1 MPKRLSILS
10 ERLAVLAAVAAV
22 ILALCVGVHLHGSLS
37 AAWKMFGLPALS
49 PLFADTRTITHS
61 IDCLQ
66 SGQDPFLV
74 RTFDPWRRLY
84 NYPPIW
90 LDLRYLG
97 VTSRSSNLLG
107 SVLALM
113 TVIAFLLLF
122 RARTWLTSVIVFLA
136 VPSKAILFAVE
147 RGNTDQLIFFLL
159 VVGFF
164 LIDRQKTA
172 VRNTLKSVL
181 IVCLT
186 VLKIFPVVAAVVLVR
201 NRKSTLTVLLTA
213 LLSIAALKLTSG
225 AYLPLVL
232 GNTPQDTYVSFGA
245 FPFFAAVFSH
255 LSGFVTG
262 IVQHHVK
269 VSSIGALLL
278 AVLSIAAGIRFREQL
293 NRFLP
298 PLDFED
304 SGGGIAAAGLAI
316 FCIAFVRGS
325 SYDYRLIFLMGALA
339 YLVEVLNRRN
349 SLRCL
354 PTAVLFVLLLWK
366 PAQLSTF
373 FELVDGL
380 VFAAA
385 CAWLGTSLLD
395 RLRNPTPAPR
405 PQPSV

>member
-22 ILALCVGVHLHGSLS
+22 VLALCAGVHHHGSLV
-37 AAWKMFGLPALS
+37 AAWKILGQPALS
-49 PLFADTRTITHS
+49 PLFADTRTIAHS

-66 SGQDPFLV
+66 RGQDPFLV
-74 RTFDPWRRLY
+74 RTFDPWHRLY

-113 TVIAFLLLF
+113 TVISFLLLF

-136 VPSKAILFAVE
+136 VTSKAVLFAVE
-147 RGNTDQLIFFLL
+147 RGNTDQMIFFLL

-164 LIDRQKTA
+164 LIDHQKTA
-172 VRNTLKSVL
+172 VRNPLKSAL

-201 NRKSTLTVLLTA
+201 NRKSTLIVLLTA

-269 VSSIGALLL
+269 VSSIGAFLL
-278 AVLSIAAGIRFREQL
+278 AVLSIAAGIRFRDQL

-298 PLDFED
+298 PLDFDD
-304 SGGGIAAAGLAI
+304 SRGGIAAAGLAI

-349 SLRCL
+349 ALRCL
-354 PTAVLFVLLLWK
+354 PTAVLFLLLLWK
-366 PAQLSTF
+366 PVPLSTF

-395 RLRNPTPAPR
+395 CLRNSTPAPR